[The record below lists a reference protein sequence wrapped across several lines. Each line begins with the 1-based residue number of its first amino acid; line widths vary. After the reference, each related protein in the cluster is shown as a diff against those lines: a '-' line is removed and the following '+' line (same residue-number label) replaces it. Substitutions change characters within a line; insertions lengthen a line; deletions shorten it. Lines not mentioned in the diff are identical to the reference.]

1 MDLQQEYESATDG
14 INTIVSNQLS
24 SSLKWA
30 NIPGSLIKV
39 SASDAGYAWG
49 YNGSHVVYKC
59 ALPCTGNWEPVDL
72 GKYNIASIINLA
84 TDATNV
90 YLLILN
96 KSGQRKL
103 LIGNPSGR
111 GDWTMIDMKFDA
123 NTIFPT
129 NTYVWA
135 QDEKSNK
142 QKCAKPCTTG
152 NWSEVQDKDQI
163 QITSSNGS
171 TLFGTKSLGQV
182 VKTDENMQ
190 NGWVDV
196 NGLTGI
202 TMHSVVSGAAL
213 YGKDNTSNS
222 YRCEGDC
229 ISPQEVTPLDT
240 SGYTPLNL
248 TANTKDIWMTSTKA
262 GDKGNIFMRPDKPDY
277 TSILNNI
284 SKLDENRDKVVST
297 IEDEYNQQTKT
308 AVSSNQISTL
318 INFIKKQFNF
328 DTSSIQADE
337 TQANQLSKQV
347 SDVDN
352 KLKTIQS
359 TEPLIKTLLIVVSI
373 VGVLY
378 LIAGPILGS
387 FVHIIAFIV
396 LIGGLG
402 YAIYSSSNQ

>member
-14 INTIVSNQLS
+14 INSIVSNQLS

-49 YNGSHVVYKC
+49 YNGANVVYKC

-72 GKYNIASIINLA
+72 GKYNITAIVSLA

-103 LIGNPSGR
+103 LIGNASGR

-123 NTIFPT
+123 NSIFST
-129 NTYVWA
+129 NTYVWT
-135 QDEKSNK
+135 QDEKNNK
-142 QKCAKPCTTG
+142 QRCAKPCTTG

-163 QITSSNGS
+163 NITSSNGT
-171 TLFGTKSLGQV
+171 TLFGRKSLGQV
-182 VKTDENMQ
+182 VKTDESMQ
-190 NGWVDV
+190 NGWTEVG
-196 NGLTGI
+196 GLTGI
-202 TMHSVVSGAAL
+202 TMRTLTTGPAL
-213 YGKDNTSNS
+213 YGTDNTSNT

-240 SGYTPLNL
+240 GGYTPLNL
-248 TANTKDIWMTSTKA
+248 TGNSKDLWMTTTKA
-262 GDKGNIFMRPDKPDY
+262 GDKGNVFTRPDKPDY
-277 TSILNNI
+277 TSIMNNLYP
-284 SKLDENRDKVVST
+284 LDETRDKIVSN
-297 IEDEYNQQTKT
+297 IADEYNQQTKT
-308 AVSSNQISTL
+308 AISAQQTSTL
-318 INFIKKQFNF
+318 VDFIKKHFSF
-328 DTSSIQADE
+328 DTSSIESDKQQAD
-337 TQANQLSKQV
+337 QLSKQV
-347 SDVDN
+347 SN
-352 KLKTIQS
+352 INTKLKTVEN

-373 VGVLY
+373 VAVIY
-378 LIAGPILGS
+378 LIAAPILGS
-387 FVHIIAFIV
+387 MVHIVAFIV

-402 YAIYSSSNQ
+402 YAIYSSGNQ